1 MIVQLAVMVFFSLFL
16 TYLGVSRTLK
26 GALGLSTLINLNKS
40 TTGAVVIASITA
52 LPELSSSITAT
63 ILGSSHLALGNILGS
78 NIYNLPLLIGLAGIF
93 GEFKI
98 NKNVAEQCL
107 ILIVINILVAGVTI
121 TIGSIPRAFSVVLLV
136 LYLLFLYR
144 QLKNGAK
151 CEQGTCGMRA
161 RGIKEA
167 TLTLITGGAALILG
181 SFILVNS
188 AVGVINAYQTSPF
201 LVGVV
206 MSLGAVLP
214 EVAVSLFSALKRE
227 HEISVANILGD
238 NIITITLVLGLV
250 SLIRPMQVIAS
261 EIITTIPY
269 TIVFTV
275 VIYFM
280 QIKGWKVTRK
290 TAVIFLL
297 SIVTIFVYQTISA

>member
-1 MIVQLAVMVFFSLFL
+1 MIVQLAMIVSFSLFL
-16 TYLGVSRTLK
+16 TYIGVSRTLK

-63 ILGSSHLALGNILGS
+63 ILGSSQLALGNILGS

-93 GEFKI
+93 GEFEI

-107 ILIVINILVAGVTI
+107 ILVVINILVAGVTI

-144 QLKNGAK
+144 QLKNGTK
-151 CEQGTCGMRA
+151 CWQVTC
-161 RGIKEA
+161 GIKEA

-188 AVGVINAYQTSPF
+188 AVGVINAYQISPF